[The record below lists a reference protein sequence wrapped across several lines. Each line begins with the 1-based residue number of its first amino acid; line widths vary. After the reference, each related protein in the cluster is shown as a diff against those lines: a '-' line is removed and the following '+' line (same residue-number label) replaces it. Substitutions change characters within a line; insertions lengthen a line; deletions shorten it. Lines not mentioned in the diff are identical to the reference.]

1 MRISSN
7 TLFDSGVAALNQQQ
21 ARMLHTQQQ
30 IASGRR
36 ILTASDD
43 PVAAARALDVNQ
55 SDTMNTQYASNRET
69 VRHSLS
75 IAEGTLQSVTSLL
88 VDVRTATIGAGN
100 GSLSNSERKT
110 IAADFSGRLEELIGL
125 ANSTD
130 GVGNYLFS
138 GFQSRTLPFVG
149 TPAGVGYFGDSGQR
163 LVQVSASRQMASGN
177 SGADIFMRIKNGNGT
192 FDIQAAASN
201 TGSGIVSP
209 GSVSNPA
216 LLTGNNYSVSFSV
229 TGAVTTYDITNT
241 TTATV
246 VSSGNSYV
254 SGQAIIF
261 DGMQT
266 SIKGAPANGD
276 VFTVASSTN
285 QSVFKTISDLI
296 NALNTPV
303 AGANLSNSLLRG
315 INNLD
320 NALSNVLNT
329 RASLGLRLN
338 EIDSLQLAGEDL
350 GLQFKQTL
358 SQLQDVDYNK
368 AISDLTQQQMT
379 LQAAQQSFAK
389 VAGLSMFD
397 YL

>member
-55 SDTMNTQYASNRET
+55 SDTMNTQYASNREAA
-69 VRHSLS
+69 RHSLS

-296 NALNTPV
+296 NALNAPV

-379 LQAAQQSFAK
+379 LQAAQKSLAK
-389 VAGLSMFD
+389 VAGLSLFD

>member
-55 SDTMNTQYASNRET
+55 SDTMNTQYASNREAA
-69 VRHSLS
+69 RHSLS

-296 NALNTPV
+296 NALNAPV

>member
-1 MRISSN
+1 MRVSSN
-7 TLFDSGVAALNQQQ
+7 ILFDSGVAALNQQQ

-55 SDTMNTQYASNRET
+55 SDTMNTQYSSNREAA
-69 VRHSLS
+69 RHSLS

-100 GSLSNSERKT
+100 GSLGNSERKT

-138 GFQSRTLPFVG
+138 GFQSRTLSFVG
-149 TPAGVGYFGDSGQR
+149 TPAGVGYFGDNGQR

-177 SGADIFMRIKNGNGT
+177 SGADIFMRIKSGNGT
-192 FDIQAAASN
+192 FDVQAASSN
-201 TGSGIVSP
+201 TGSGIISP

-229 TGAVTTYDITNT
+229 TGTVTTYDITNT

-246 VSSGNSYV
+246 VSSGNPYV

-266 SIKGAPANGD
+266 SIKGVPANGD
-276 VFTVASSTN
+276 VFTVAPSTN

-315 INNLD
+315 ISNLD

-338 EIDSLQLAGEDL
+338 EIDSLQLAGDDW
-350 GLQFKQTL
+350 GLQFKQAL

-368 AISDLTQQQMT
+368 AISDLTRQQMT
-379 LQAAQQSFAK
+379 LEAAQKSLAK
-389 VAGLSMFD
+389 VAGLSLFD